1 MKFPFPMKRDMPNSG
16 ASLKIN
22 LIANKKLPYKRS
34 IPYFNALLKAG
45 IMKRMNILQSFPSF
59 VVDDMIEIL
68 YNVVLGKVDIG
79 RRAVKIQKLKKP
91 LLDIVHTKGK
101 KGKRSVIYKQSGGF
115 LGALIPIILSVLGS
129 TML

>member
-1 MKFPFPMKRDMPNSG
+1 MKATFSPNMPNSG
-16 ASLKIN
+16 ARLKKTIKRY
-22 LIANKKLPYKRS
+22 KKLSYKRS

-68 YNVVLGKVDIG
+68 YNVVLGKVNIG
-79 RRAVKIQKLKKP
+79 KRLNKIQKLKKP